1 MTEVSAR
8 QPDREAMDRL
18 LAKLAEH
25 ADAVEQLLDVVGRL
39 QRSGLLAALDGV
51 LAEFDEQ
58 FSAATRPELMTLL
71 ANLMMLLGALGQVR
85 YEPLFRLALY
95 AAQAANEKLARPRT
109 RPLSLGEA
117 WQVLRSPEVA
127 QALEVLLAALRAMRG
142 PQQASPA

>member
-25 ADAVEQLLDVVGRL
+25 ADGVEQLLDVVGRL

-51 LAEFDEQ
+51 LAEFDEE

-117 WQVLRSPEVA
+117 WQVLRSPEMA
-127 QALEVLLAALRAMRG
+127 QALEVLLATLRAMRA
-142 PQQASPA
+142 PQQASSA

>member
-1 MTEVSAR
+1 MAEASTREL
-8 QPDREAMDRL
+8 DREALDRL
-18 LAKLAEH
+18 VAKVAAH
-25 ADAVEQLLDVVGRL
+25 ADALEQLVDVAARL
-39 QRSGLLAALDGV
+39 QRSGLLAAVDGV

-58 FSAATRPELMTLL
+58 FSAATRPELMTLV

-117 WQVLRSPEVA
+117 WQMLRSPEVA
-127 QALEVLLAALRAMRG
+127 QALEVLLAGLRALRA
-142 PQQASPA
+142 PQAGS